1 MIRKALLAALALA
14 CVASPAFAMAYP
26 PGQDG
31 SAVGLASGLL
41 FVSALAAAGGLLL
54 AAAHRFNVLGLVVAA
69 GAAVILALG
78 CDAAFAQAAATIAE
92 PSNNTAVVTVPY
104 GSWLT
109 SAAAGI
115 QEIVVSVIMAVIAF
129 ACRRLPAA
137 AGAVVRGILTQQLVE
152 RAIAFGMSTVA
163 GAVAGKTLSV
173 PVGNAV
179 LANALNY
186 AVTNAP
192 TWFVKWIGGEQAI
205 RDHIIAL
212 LPMEE
217 QASLAG
223 ATATAI
229 TPTPT
234 PVAPV

>member
-1 MIRKALLAALALA
+1 MNRVLLAALALA
-14 CVASPAFAMAYP
+14 CVCSPTMAAANPAFDASRMFAHALFAIVLGAAMLGAIF
-26 PGQDG
+26 GFARLMRCVG
-31 SAVGLASGLL
+31 IAAVLAVLL
-41 FVSALAAAGGLLL
+41 LGTGAHPALA
-54 AAAHRFNVLGLVVAA
+54 NVAQTVA
-69 GAAVILALG
+69 
-78 CDAAFAQAAATIAE
+78 QPATD
-92 PSNNTAVVTVPY
+92 TAVVTIPY

-115 QEIVVSVIMAVIAF
+115 QEIVLSVIMAVIAF

-137 AGAVVRGILTQQLVE
+137 VGAVIKGLLTQQLVE
-152 RAIAFGMSTVA
+152 RAIAFGVSTVA
-163 GAVAGKTLSV
+163 GATAGKTLSV

-186 AVTNAP
+186 VVSHAP
-192 TWFVKWIGGEQAI
+192 GWFLTWAGGEQAI

-217 QASLAG
+217 AASLAP
-223 ATATAI
+223 ATSTAI
-229 TPTPT
+229 AAQPT

>member
-1 MIRKALLAALALA
+1 MIRKLPLAALALA
-14 CVASPAFAMAYP
+14 C
-26 PGQDG
+26 
-31 SAVGLASGLL
+31 
-41 FVSALAAAGGLLL
+41 ALCLSTP
-54 AAAHRFNVLGLVVAA
+54 
-69 GAAVILALG
+69 LALSAG
-78 CDAAFAQAAATIAE
+78 PALAQAAATVAQ
-92 PSNNTAVVTVPY
+92 PATDTAVVTIPY

-137 AGAVVRGILTQQLVE
+137 IGAVVRGLLTQQLVE

-163 GAVAGKTLSV
+163 GAAAGKTLSV

-186 AVTNAP
+186 AVEHAP
-192 TWFVKWIGGEQAI
+192 GWFLKWAGGEQAI

-212 LPMEE
+212 LPMD
-217 QASLAG
+217 QDASLAP
-223 ATATAI
+223 ATSTAVASQ
-229 TPTPT
+229 PT